1 MSITSQPSF
10 RKVTQKDIAKEAGV
24 SQALVS
30 LILGG
35 STSVEISSE
44 NRVKIVE
51 AAERLGYKKRK
62 KPKAQRKLLAFIYPE
77 VRRTGHKEEWIF
89 KSYEDFYGRM
99 RMRLEEAA
107 KVRGYE
113 LISHATA
120 TKSTGL
126 TQWLSAW
133 DIQGVFWDNGNLKM
147 AQWIQ
152 KRLPMVQI
160 DRHLIDRVDAVMS
173 HQAEMVEVAM
183 RHLLAAGHQRI
194 AFISKFPLDDFLSR
208 QRARG
213 YREFI
218 EAEGLENYDYS
229 TQFSICG
236 SGMERLLEIF
246 RCPHDERPTALVA
259 PDHYA
264 ILIQKRLFREGF
276 SLPKDLSIV
285 GMDNITACD
294 FSYPALTSVDGEYGE
309 VMASA
314 MQLMEDRIE
323 NSSRVPRRIEIS
335 PSLIERE
342 SVQALGPSIETQ
354 TLSSA

>member
-1 MSITSQPSF
+1 MTKASF

-35 STSVEISSE
+35 GTGVEISSE

-51 AAERLGYKKRK
+51 TAERLGYKKRK
-62 KPKAQRKLLAFIYPE
+62 KPKARRKLLAFVYPE
-77 VRRTGHKEEWIF
+77 VQRTGHKEELIF

-107 KVRGYE
+107 KARGYE
-113 LISHATA
+113 LMSCAITS
-120 TKSTGL
+120 KSTDL
-126 TQWLSAW
+126 TQWLKKW
-133 DIQGVFWDNGNLKM
+133 DIQGVFWDSGNLKM
-147 AQWIQ
+147 AQWVQ

-160 DRHLIDRVDAVMS
+160 DRHLMDRVDAVMS
-173 HQAEMVEVAM
+173 HQVEMVEVAM

-194 AFISKFPLDDFLSR
+194 GFISKFPLDDFLSR
-208 QRARG
+208 QRVRG
-213 YREFI
+213 YRELV
-218 EAEGLENYDYS
+218 EAEGLESYDYS
-229 TQFSICG
+229 TEVSVGGI
-236 SGMERLLEIF
+236 GMERLLEVF
-246 RCPHDERPTALVA
+246 RRPHEERPTALVA

-264 ILIQKRLFREGF
+264 ILIQKRLLREGF
-276 SLPKDLSIV
+276 SLPEDLSIV

-294 FSYPALTSVDGEYGE
+294 FAHPALTSVDGEYGE

-323 NSSRVPRRIEIS
+323 NPSRISRRIEIS
-335 PSLIERE
+335 PSLVERE
-342 SVQALGPSIETQ
+342 SVQVLGSCIEIQTPSV
-354 TLSSA
+354 A